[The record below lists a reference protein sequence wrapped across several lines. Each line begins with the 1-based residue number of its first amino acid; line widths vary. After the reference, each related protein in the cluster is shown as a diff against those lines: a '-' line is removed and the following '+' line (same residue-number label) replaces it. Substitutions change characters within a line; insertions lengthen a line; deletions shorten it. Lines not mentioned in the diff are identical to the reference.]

1 MRAES
6 SPSPNATP
14 QGKASQG
21 SRPSSKRKRI
31 TVLDLLREEGFQE
44 GFQKG
49 FEEGFE
55 EGFQKGFEEGFQ
67 IGYQQE
73 VQRRRDETI
82 TRLLRHSSLSP
93 REIASIL
100 EVDLSRVLSLAG
112 TGEISPRCP
121 DPGENSHT

>member
-6 SPSPNATP
+6 GPSPNATH

-55 EGFQKGFEEGFQ
+55 EGFQ

-73 VQRRRDETI
+73 VQTHI
-82 TRLLRHSSLSP
+82 PQFSKLFQGNLSP
-93 REIASIL
+93 
-100 EVDLSRVLSLAG
+100 
-112 TGEISPRCP
+112 
-121 DPGENSHT
+121 

>member
-6 SPSPNATP
+6 GPSPNATP

-21 SRPSSKRKRI
+21 SRPSPKGKRI
-31 TVLDLLREEGFQE
+31 TVLDLLREEGFQ
-44 GFQKG
+44 
-49 FEEGFE
+49 
-55 EGFQKGFEEGFQ
+55 EGFQ

>member
-6 SPSPNATP
+6 GPSPNATH

-49 FEEGFE
+49 FEEA
-55 EGFQKGFEEGFQ
+55 FQKGFEEGFQ

>member
-31 TVLDLLREEGFQE
+31 TVLDLLREEGFQ
-44 GFQKG
+44 KG
-49 FEEGFE
+49 FEEA
-55 EGFQKGFEEGFQ
+55 FQKGFEEGFQ

-100 EVDLSRVLSLAG
+100 EVDLSRVLSLAD
-112 TGEISPRCP
+112 S
-121 DPGENSHT
+121 NSFVRNEKTPEK

>member
-6 SPSPNATP
+6 GPSPNATP

-49 FEEGFE
+49 FEE
-55 EGFQKGFEEGFQ
+55 GFEEGFQ

-112 TGEISPRCP
+112 TLESSPLPRCP
-121 DPGENSHT
+121 DPGENPHT

>member
-6 SPSPNATP
+6 RPSPNATP

-49 FEEGFE
+49 FEEA
-55 EGFQKGFEEGFQ
+55 FQKGFEEGFQ

>member
-6 SPSPNATP
+6 GPSPNATH

-44 GFQKG
+44 GFQ
-49 FEEGFE
+49 
-55 EGFQKGFEEGFQ
+55 

-82 TRLLRHSSLSP
+82 SRLLRHSSLSP